1 MLQLVGLIVAV
12 YTVVRLV
19 QIPIEHSKLEKKALL
34 LFLLSGVGVVAIG
47 LLTIGLLL
55 SGADMA
61 TLTK

>member
-12 YTVVRLV
+12 YAVVRLLQV
-19 QIPIEHSKLEKKALL
+19 PLEQSKLEKKVLL
-34 LFLLSGVGVVAIG
+34 LFLLSGAGVVAIG

-55 SGADMA
+55 SGADVA